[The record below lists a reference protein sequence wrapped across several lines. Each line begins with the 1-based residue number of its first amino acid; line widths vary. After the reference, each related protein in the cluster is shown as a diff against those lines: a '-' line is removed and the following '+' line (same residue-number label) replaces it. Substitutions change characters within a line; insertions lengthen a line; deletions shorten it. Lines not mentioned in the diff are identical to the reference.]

1 MTRPFLY
8 VVSRVLALSWTD
20 KLGEMCNSI
29 QGKSVFPLER
39 VKESEGGEY
48 KFDSLTFQ
56 VVV

>member
-8 VVSRVLALSWTD
+8 VLSRVHALSWTD
-20 KLGEMCNSI
+20 QFGEMCNLI
-29 QGKSVFPLER
+29 QGKSVLPLER

-48 KFDSLTFQ
+48 KFNSSTFP